1 MKLCVI
7 GGGGVRSM
15 FLAKSIAGRAEK
27 SDIDELVFMDND
39 PQKLNIY
46 GKMAKEVARRIC
58 PSMKFTLTTDA
69 KAAVIGADYV
79 ITTIRAGGDH
89 MRVRDERIALNLG
102 ILGQET
108 TGAAGFSFAMR
119 SIPALV
125 EYCELVK
132 KHAKPGAMVFN
143 FTNPVGVVSQ
153 TLRDM
158 GYDFTYG
165 ICDAPSGMLRRFEQ
179 LYGYTEASLDALC
192 YGLNH
197 LSFFK
202 YIKKDG
208 VDIMPKIVGDDR
220 AYKETDLR
228 YFDKNLLTAKQ
239 YVPNEYLYYF
249 YCREKA
255 VENILG
261 APMTRGEQ
269 IEKINKAMT
278 AALSNVD
285 IENDFETALEIF
297 DEYYGQRENSY
308 MANETGE
315 KRESHFHFDMY
326 APDDGGYAG
335 VALGIIDAKREKSG
349 KSVICCIE
357 NKGRA
362 LDFLRESDTVEISCD
377 MSSGRPIPIK
387 VGEIPMENE
396 EIIRR
401 VKVYERLASKAI
413 REKSRQAVIDCL
425 YLHPLVGSYSLA
437 EKLTDSYIELN
448 QDFTGEWNK

>member
-27 SDIDELVFMDND
+27 SNIGELVFMDND
-39 PQKLNIY
+39 PLKLGIY
-46 GKMAKEVARRIC
+46 GKMAKETARRIC
-58 PSMKFTLTTDA
+58 PSLKFILTADA
-69 KAAVIGADYV
+69 VEAVADADYV
-79 ITTIRAGGDH
+79 ITTIRAGGDG
-89 MRVRDERIALNLG
+89 MRVRDERIALDLG

-132 KHAKPGAMVFN
+132 KYAKPDAMVFN

-158 GYDFTYG
+158 GFDFTCG

-179 LYGYTEASLDALC
+179 LYGYPEASLDALC

-228 YFDKNLLTAKQ
+228 YFDKELLKAKQ
-239 YVPNEYLYYF
+239 FVPNEYLYYF

-255 VENILG
+255 VENILN

-269 IEKINKAMT
+269 IEKINRAMT
-278 AALSNVD
+278 AALSEID
-285 IENDFETALEIF
+285 IERDFETALKIF

-308 MANETGE
+308 MASETGE
-315 KRESHFHFDMY
+315 RRDSRFHFDMY
-326 APDDGGYAG
+326 SPDDGGYAG

-349 KSVICCIE
+349 KSVICCVKNE
-357 NKGRA
+357 GKA
-362 LDFLRESDTVEISCD
+362 LDFLEESDTVEISCD
-377 MSSGRPIPIK
+377 MSAGRPVPIK
-387 VGEIPMENE
+387 IGKIPVENE

-413 REKSRQAVIDCL
+413 REKSRQTAIDCL

-437 EKLTDSYIELN
+437 EKLADSYIELN
-448 QDFTGEWNK
+448 KDFTGEWRK